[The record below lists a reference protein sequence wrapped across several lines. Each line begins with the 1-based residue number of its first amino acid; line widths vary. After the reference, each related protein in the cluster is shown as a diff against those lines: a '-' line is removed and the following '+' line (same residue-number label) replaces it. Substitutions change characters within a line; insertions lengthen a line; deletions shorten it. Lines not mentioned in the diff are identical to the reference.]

1 MLDALAPTVA
11 TAGPSL
17 PLIFPFAMEL
27 VVVVLFAV
35 VAFPIW
41 LFGRLVE
48 SYRRAT

>member
-1 MLDALAPTVA
+1 MLGALAPTAAV
-11 TAGPSL
+11 GSSL
-17 PLIFPFAMEL
+17 PLVFPFAMEL

-41 LFGRLVE
+41 LLGRLVE